1 LLGIVPN
8 ATPSHCTADG
18 YVTDNSWGYR
28 IRSVWEYNDVFA
40 GVNLFPQIAW
50 SHDVDGV
57 FPGAGFNAGNQALG
71 LSVRA
76 EYNRKYRADLAYV
89 SFFGGDYDTRND
101 RDFLS
106 FSVGV
111 SF

>member
-1 LLGIVPN
+1 
-8 ATPSHCTADG
+8 
-18 YVTDNSWGYR
+18 
-28 IRSVWEYNDVFA
+28 
-40 GVNLFPQIAW
+40 
-50 SHDVDGV
+50 
-57 FPGAGFNAGNQALG
+57 
-71 LSVRA
+71 VRA